1 MKQML
6 DAKEWEFVNRN
17 RPGLAS
23 EPRENSILADPGD
36 DEGKRTNRL
45 SYHHAPI
52 AERGTVA
59 QKRHTRPPVPRKSFW
74 LALSEWLWI

>member
-1 MKQML
+1 VRQLL
-6 DAKEWEFVNRN
+6 DADEGEFVNRN

-45 SYHHAPI
+45 SCHHSPI
-52 AERGTVA
+52 TERRTVA
-59 QKRHTRPPVPRKSFW
+59 QKRHTSPPVPRKSFW